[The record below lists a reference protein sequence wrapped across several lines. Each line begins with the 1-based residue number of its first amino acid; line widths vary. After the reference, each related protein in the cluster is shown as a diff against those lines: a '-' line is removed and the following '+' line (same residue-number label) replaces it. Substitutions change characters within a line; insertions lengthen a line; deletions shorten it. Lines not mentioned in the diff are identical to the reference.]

1 MRLTAVIGLAAALT
15 LGVASAQAQDFP
27 TKPIT
32 IINPY
37 SAGGPAD
44 LISRTIAEGMT
55 KLLGQPVVVE
65 NKPGGGTA
73 IAATYVAQS
82 NPDGYTLLIAGSPTH
97 VVTPALQTVNYD
109 GIKDFAPVSM
119 AALVP
124 NVLAVSKKLG
134 INSVKELVDKAKTA
148 PDAVSFASVG
158 NGSLPHLASVFF
170 EQQAGLK
177 MVHIP
182 YKGAAPAVVD
192 LLAGNVDMGFL
203 NAPPLMA
210 HFKSGDLVPL
220 AVAAGERS
228 KALPDVATMDELGYK
243 DFEMST
249 WYGISAPAKTPADVV
264 AKLDNAISETLKM
277 PDIVKR
283 LNDQGV
289 EVFYKDSADFGS
301 YLGSDAKRMLNL
313 IEAADLKKQ

>member
-1 MRLTAVIGLAAALT
+1 MRLAAVMGLAAALT
-15 LGVASAQAQDFP
+15 LAVASAQAGDFP

-44 LISRTIAEGMT
+44 LISRTIAGGMS

-65 NKPGGGTA
+65 NKPGGATA

-97 VVTPALQTVNYD
+97 VVTPALQTVNYH

-119 AALVP
+119 VALVP

-134 INSVKELVDKAKTA
+134 VTSVKQLVAKAKTA

-158 NGSLPHLASVFF
+158 NGSLPHLAAVFF
-170 EQQAGLK
+170 EQQAGIK

-192 LLAGNVDMGFL
+192 MLAGNVDMGFL

-210 HFKSGDLVPL
+210 HFKSGDLIPL
-220 AVAAGERS
+220 AVAAGSRTD
-228 KALPDVATMDELGYK
+228 ALPNVPTMNELGYK
-243 DFEMST
+243 NFEMST
-249 WYGISAPAKTPADVV
+249 WYGISAPAKTPPDVV
-264 AKLDNAISETLKM
+264 AKLNDAIQKTLQM
-277 PDIVKR
+277 PDITKR
-283 LNDQGV
+283 LKDQGV
-289 EVFYKDSADFGS
+289 EIFYKNSADFGT
-301 YLGSDAKRMLNL
+301 YLAADKERMLGL
-313 IEAADLKKQ
+313 IKAAGLKKQ